1 MERVHVYTDGGKSVA
16 VADKTLYFDF
26 ELPKAYPENFF
37 YLIWWPD
44 QNFCAYFTQENG
56 SQQRFD
62 LEPTEENYAVFVK
75 PFVDQWQ
82 AKNDEM
88 EAEKAEQSDEIA
100 AAAVREKRDQLIAEI
115 ESKLGY
121 PVIVKPANLGSSVGI
136 SHADNREELIAKI
149 DVAEKYSTRIVIEDM
164 VEELKEINCS
174 VLGDCDD
181 YRTSVCEEPIKSG
194 DILTYEDKY
203 MGGGKSN
210 KGMQATQKRI
220 PADLTPEETAR
231 VQFLAGETF
240 RVLSCHGVARVDFMI
255 DGKSGNI
262 YVNEIN
268 TIPGSL
274 SFYLWEAS
282 GIPFDQLMDRLVDLA
297 LKRKRESAMKTVSY
311 DQNIFNLGKG
321 LKGGKMGAK

>member
-100 AAAVREKRDQLIAEI
+100 AAAVREKRDQLIAETDYLLMPDYPISAENLESIKAYRQALRDVPQQDGFPLSVTWPEKPTI
-115 ESKLGY
+115 E
-121 PVIVKPANLGSSVGI
+121 
-136 SHADNREELIAKI
+136 
-149 DVAEKYSTRIVIEDM
+149 
-164 VEELKEINCS
+164 
-174 VLGDCDD
+174 
-181 YRTSVCEEPIKSG
+181 
-194 DILTYEDKY
+194 
-203 MGGGKSN
+203 
-210 KGMQATQKRI
+210 
-220 PADLTPEETAR
+220 
-231 VQFLAGETF
+231 
-240 RVLSCHGVARVDFMI
+240 
-255 DGKSGNI
+255 
-262 YVNEIN
+262 
-268 TIPGSL
+268 
-274 SFYLWEAS
+274 
-282 GIPFDQLMDRLVDLA
+282 
-297 LKRKRESAMKTVSY
+297 
-311 DQNIFNLGKG
+311 
-321 LKGGKMGAK
+321 